1 MGGENREVDI
11 ADFPDL
17 GRRMFRHKQGVE
29 VFELSDGKP
38 LEAVG
43 G

>member
-1 MGGENREVDI
+1 MDV

-29 VFELSDGKP
+29 VFELSEGKP
-38 LEAVG
+38 LMPG
-43 G
+43 